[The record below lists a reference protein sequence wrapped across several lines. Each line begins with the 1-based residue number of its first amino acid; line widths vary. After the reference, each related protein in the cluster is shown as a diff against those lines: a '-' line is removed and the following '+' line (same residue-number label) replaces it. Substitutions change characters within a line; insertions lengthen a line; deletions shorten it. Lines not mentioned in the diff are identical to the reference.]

1 MKKFNTICILCM
13 LLMLAGIIQNFL
25 ALDTGVYPIYYRVML
40 VINGVLFGMAIGEFY
55 LGNMIVKHKCN
66 FDQKGGE

>member
-1 MKKFNTICILCM
+1 MKKFNLICIACM
-13 LLMLAGIIQNFL
+13 IFMLIGIIHNFM

-40 VINGVLFGMAIGEFY
+40 VINGVLFGMALGEFY

-66 FDQKGGE
+66 FDKKEDK